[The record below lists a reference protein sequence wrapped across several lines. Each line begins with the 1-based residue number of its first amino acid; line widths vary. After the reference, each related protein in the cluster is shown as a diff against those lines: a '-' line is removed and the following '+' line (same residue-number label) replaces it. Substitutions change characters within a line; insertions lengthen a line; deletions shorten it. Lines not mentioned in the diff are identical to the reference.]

1 MGHPSSAVLRAAV
14 LDDYQDA
21 ARRFGRWAQTLPD
34 VELSVFRDHL
44 HDERALVDRLAPF
57 DVVCLM
63 RERTA
68 MPARVLDALPRLRL
82 VVTTAMWNAALDIE
96 HANTRGITVCGTE
109 SVQSGTPE
117 LVWLLVLALARRF
130 PQETASVRAGGWQ
143 TGVGMDLAGRTIG
156 LVGLG
161 QIGTRVA
168 RVANAFGM
176 RVLAWSQNLT
186 DERAASAG
194 ALRVPKSTLLA
205 ESDIVSLHL
214 KLSARTRNIIGE
226 TELRAMRPGAL
237 LVNTSRGPLVDEAA
251 LVRALSQGWIAGAG
265 LDAYD
270 IEPLPAAHPFR
281 TLPNV
286 VATPHIGYVT
296 EATYALFYEQIVENI
311 RRWIDGSPVR
321 VLAAQ
326 HVLRDPSPA

>member
-1 MGHPSSAVLRAAV
+1 MGTRSAVLRAAV

-21 ARRFGRWAQTLPD
+21 ARRFGRWQDTLPEVD
-34 VELSVFRDHL
+34 LAVFRDHL
-44 HDERALVDRLAPF
+44 DDERALVDRLAPF

-68 MPARVLDALPRLRL
+68 MQARVLDALPRLRL
-82 VVTTAMWNAALDIE
+82 IVTTAMWNAALDIE
-96 HANTRGITVCGTE
+96 HANARGITVCGTE
-109 SVQSGTPE
+109 SVQTGTPE

-130 PQETASVRAGGWQ
+130 PQETASVRGGGWQ
-143 TGVGMDLAGRTIG
+143 TSVGKDLAGRTIG
-156 LVGLG
+156 LIGLG

-168 RVANAFGM
+168 RVATAFGM

-194 ALRVPKSTLLA
+194 TLRVPKSTLLA

-214 KLSARTRNIIGE
+214 KLSARTRNTIGE
-226 TELRAMRPGAL
+226 TELRAMRPDAL

-251 LVRALSQGWIAGAG
+251 LVRALSEGWIAGAG
-265 LDAYD
+265 LDVYD
-270 IEPLPAAHPFR
+270 IEPLAAAHPFR

-296 EATYALFYEQIVENI
+296 EATYALFYAQIVENI
-311 RRWIDGSPVR
+311 RGWIDGNPLR

-326 HVLRDPSPA
+326 HVLRDASPA